1 MDQTKIWSDLHD
13 FSKEAQIHEVFPKS
27 ICRHDNICLDLIP
40 DMLKSLDEIK
50 GQTAGN
56 GALNVNSSHTTIQTL
71 HRLPVFKDLS
81 KEIIR
86 VARGYMVEYG
96 YHSNR
101 AGNLFMGGMW
111 FNHSN
116 KGNFLFPHTHSG
128 SFLSCAYYL
137 KANPEKHSIIFT
149 DFTKNIF
156 EEPAHFNNLSE
167 THFGMPCAPG
177 RLLIFHSD
185 FPHGVSLQEHEEE
198 RIVISC
204 NMILQTTPRDA
215 SS

>member
-1 MDQTKIWSDLHD
+1 MNQTRVWSEMHDLT
-13 FSKEAQIHEVFPKS
+13 KEAQIHEVFPKS

-40 DMLKSLDEIK
+40 DMLEMMEEIK

-56 GALNVNSSHTTIQTL
+56 GALHVNSTHTTIETL
-71 HRLPVFKDLS
+71 HRLPVFRDLS
-81 KEIIR
+81 KEIVR

-96 YHSNR
+96 YDNNR
-101 AGNLFMGGMW
+101 ATNLFMGGMW

-128 SFLSCAYYL
+128 AFLSCAYYL

-149 DFTKNIF
+149 DFSKNIF
-156 EEPAHFNNLSE
+156 EEPANFNNLSE
-167 THFGMPCAPG
+167 SHFGMPCAPG

-185 FPHGVSLQEHEEE
+185 FPHAVPLQEHEEE

-204 NMILQTTPRDA
+204 NMVLKTTPLDA
-215 SS
+215 R